1 MNKFGTIAAS
11 ALSVGLAFSIFGCA
25 GQQSAP
31 KSQSQNAEA
40 EQSQSASADKKE
52 AVKDLKGW
60 EGTWNDFSKYL
71 DDEELD
77 SAYAEKAKEAGKS
90 PEDIKKE
97 LKERRHSDF
106 GGLEIKG
113 DTITFLDGFKD
124 KGGKEIGKVTYKFKD
139 SKKVQHGGKELEWD
153 VFEAEDK
160 DAKYPVLLMMPVHG
174 EEELVHFHMRYGK
187 NADELFKKDGWF
199 PTFVKPNSTMD
210 QIADEVKE

>member
-1 MNKFGTIAAS
+1 MNK
-11 ALSVGLAFSIFGCA
+11 LSSLATAGLGLALAFSITACG
-25 GQQSAP
+25 GQQAQKP
-31 KSQSQNAEA
+31 AEQSKLA
-40 EQSQSASADKKE
+40 EQSQAASADKKE

-71 DDEELD
+71 DDEQLKD
-77 SAYAEKAKEAGKS
+77 AYAEKAKDAGKT
-90 PEDIKKE
+90 PEEVKKE
-97 LKERRHSDF
+97 LKERRQSEF

-124 KGGKEIGKVTYKFKD
+124 KGGKEIAKVTYKFKD
-139 SKKVQHGGKELEWD
+139 AKKVEHGGKQLEWD
-153 VFEAEDK
+153 IFEAQDK
-160 DAKYPVLLMMPVHG
+160 DAKYPVLLLMPVHG

-187 NADELFKKDGWF
+187 DADELLKKDGWF